1 MHAHTYTRIDTPISP
16 LPPSPPHS
24 DPSLARLLPVVV
36 PDLRTA
42 VDHFAIHAGGRAV
55 IDAVQEALGLSEAD
69 VASSRT
75 VLREMGNV
83 SSASVWYEVQDIEAT
98 RRPRRGDTVCL
109 LAFGS
114 GMKFNSLVMRKL

>member
-1 MHAHTYTRIDTPISP
+1 
-16 LPPSPPHS
+16 
-24 DPSLARLLPVVV
+24 VVV